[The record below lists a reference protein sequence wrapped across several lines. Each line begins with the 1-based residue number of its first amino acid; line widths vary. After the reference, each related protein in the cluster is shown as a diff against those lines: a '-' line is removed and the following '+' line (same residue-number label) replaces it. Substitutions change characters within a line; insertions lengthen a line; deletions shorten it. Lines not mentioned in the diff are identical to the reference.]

1 MVMDTQQAWAIF
13 PVANAFCGIA
23 WCERGVTH
31 FLLPEIT
38 TARMQKEL
46 QLVTAQCEPAQK
58 MPTWIARLIRQI
70 AAHLKGKAQDFS
82 AIPVFIEKATPFMR
96 AVYDAARRIPAGEVV
111 SYAELARRIKKPGAV
126 RAVGTALGKNPV
138 PLIIPCHRIIAA
150 SGKLGG
156 FSAQGGLDAK
166 KMLLHCEGVSVEKP
180 QLMASAAQWR
190 AGVRFLLQDKQFRQL
205 HKQVG
210 EFAFQP
216 QHNAEPLDV
225 FIQAIVSQ
233 QLSTKVATTIFERVN
248 QLVSKRGK
256 PCAKTLLSLP
266 DATLRGAGLSGMK
279 VAYLKDLAQHALR
292 GELPSLAEAKAMS
305 DEQLVRCFTAIKG
318 IGRWSVEMYLIF
330 DLGRADIFPVDD
342 YGIRK
347 AIMQL
352 HNLAELPPA
361 KAMAQYGEAWKPY
374 RSIASLYLWR
384 LLDNA

>member
-1 MVMDTQQAWAIF
+1 MAANTQQAWVIF
-13 PVANAFCGIA
+13 PVENAHCGIA
-23 WCERGVTH
+23 WCTQGVTH
-31 FLLPEIT
+31 FLLPETT

-46 QLVTAQCEPAQK
+46 QLVTAQHDPAQK
-58 MPTWIARLIRQI
+58 IPAWIARLMRKISL
-70 AAHLKGKAQDFS
+70 HLKGKAQDFS
-82 AIPVFIEKATPFMR
+82 AVPVFIEKATPFMR

-111 SYAELARRIKKPGAV
+111 SYAELAQRIKKPGAV

-150 SGKLGG
+150 SGRLGG
-156 FSAQGGLDAK
+156 FSAQGGLDTK

-210 EFAFQP
+210 VFAFQP
-216 QHNAEPLDV
+216 QHNAEPLDAL
-225 FIQAIVSQ
+225 INAIVSQ
-233 QLSTKVATTIFERVN
+233 QLSMKAAATIFSRIKA
-248 QLVSKRGK
+248 LAYKRGK
-256 PCAKTLLSLP
+256 PCAKTLRALSEQE
-266 DATLRGAGLSGMK
+266 LRNAGLSGMK
-279 VAYLKDLAQHALR
+279 VSYLKDLAEHALR
-292 GELPSLAEAKAMS
+292 GELPSLAEAQAMS